1 MLGIIF
7 SVIAGIAMTIQGVFN
22 TNVSKKIGL
31 WETNLIV
38 QGSAFVFTIIAFMF
52 LKNGDFAKIKSVN
65 KIYLIGGLIGVAI
78 TYAVMKGIGDLGP
91 TYAILIILFSQLI
104 SAAIVEFFGIFEAT
118 KLHFAWNNYVGVIL
132 MLIGIVLFKLKL

>member
-7 SVIAGIAMTIQGVFN
+7 SIIAGLAMTIQGVFN

-38 QGSAFVFTIIAFMF
+38 QGSAFVFTILAFFF

-65 KIYLIGGLIGVAI
+65 KLYLIGGLIGVVI
-78 TYAVMKGIGDLGP
+78 TYTVMKSIGDLGP
-91 TYAILIILFSQLI
+91 TFAILIILFSQLI
-104 SAAIVEFFGIFEAT
+104 SAAVVEFFGLFEST
-118 KLHFAWNNYVGVIL
+118 KLTFAWNNYLGVIL
-132 MLIGIVLFKLKL
+132 MLVGIILFKLKF